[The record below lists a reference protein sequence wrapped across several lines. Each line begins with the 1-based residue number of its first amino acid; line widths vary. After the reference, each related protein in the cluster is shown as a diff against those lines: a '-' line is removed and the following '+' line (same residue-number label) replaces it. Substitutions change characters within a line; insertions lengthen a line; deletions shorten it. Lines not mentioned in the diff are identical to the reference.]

1 MSHAPALE
9 LSSALA
15 ALECGGV
22 LLLPVDTVPGLAVRA
37 DEPAA
42 LQALYEL
49 KGRPLD
55 KTLSLAFRDLEQV
68 REWLD
73 PPAPQWERLGRLLPG
88 PLTVVLA
95 GSERLGRHWPAWG
108 VSVGLRLPGPCPC
121 SALFARLPWPVALSS
136 ANRSGQPTP
145 RRLDEVD
152 PALRC
157 QTAGVWPGECP
168 LGQES
173 TVLDLRTD
181 PPRLL
186 REGALTGPRLA
197 ALLEAR

>member
-1 MSHAPALE
+1 M
-9 LSSALA
+9 
-15 ALECGGV
+15 
-22 LLLPVDTVPGLAVRA
+22 DTVPGLAVRA
-37 DEPAA
+37 DDPLA
-42 LQALYEL
+42 LLSLYEL

-55 KTLSLAFRDLEQV
+55 KNLALAFRDLEQV
-68 REWLD
+68 RAWLA
-73 PPAPQWERLGRLLPG
+73 PPKPQWERLQRRLSDLLPG

-121 SALFARLPWPVALSS
+121 STLFERLPWPVALSS

-145 RRLDEVD
+145 RNLDEVE
-152 PALRC
+152 PSLRR

-186 REGALTGPRLA
+186 REGALNGPRLA